1 MTFPEYL
8 RQKGYAQGQRVTKA
22 EYNALWTSWNKLSD
36 ELMAKPAGKAGE
48 EADVPKNLAGSIVDL
63 LEKSDYRGIP
73 LNPDTI
79 ISAQQA
85 MVQNNNETLE
95 RIYKSLSADFESSMK
110 VQREEK
116 KTPQKTAGGQD
127 VLIGEQSGMLYNLGG
142 TPISRNPVNTSIFNA
157 AAQQTSAPMN
167 IPTPSAVPFNEE
179 VYQQGIVVPQKG
191 GMYPSPQEESQKA
204 ILGEFQKRLFTEIDA
219 GREAVPQL
227 SKVNRSLELLDR
239 INTGT
244 LQKEK
249 TALRKFFGQDV
260 ADEEQFQSLTGEIA
274 MGFIALTKGAISNR
288 EMDYFT
294 QELSP
299 NMGKSRQGNRQILE
313 FGKAQLE
320 KQRKIANVANSM
332 LMEQRPINEIMA
344 KVEEMRQQ
352 DVYLGTNQ
360 DKIKQMIDDIPNISP
375 ELKKRL
381 ENVLKDNPQ

>member
-36 ELMAKPAGKAGE
+36 ELMAKPPEKS
-48 EADVPKNLAGSIVDL
+48 DVPKNLAGSIVNL
-63 LEKSDYRGIP
+63 LEQGDYRNVAF
-73 LNPDTI
+73 NPDLI
-79 ISAQQA
+79 ASAQQA

-95 RIYKSLSADFESSMK
+95 RVYKSLSSDYESAMK

-116 KTPQKTAGGQD
+116 KTLQKTATGED
-127 VLIGEQSGMLYNLGG
+127 VLIGEQSGVFYAPGG
-142 TPISRNPVNTSIFNA
+142 IPISKGPINTSIFNA
-157 AAQQTSAPMN
+157 EAQKTSAPMN

-191 GMYPSPQEESQKA
+191 GMYPTPQEESQKA

-219 GREAVPQL
+219 GKEAVPQL
-227 SKVNRSLELLDR
+227 SRVNRSLELLDS

-244 LQKEK
+244 YQREK

-260 ADEEQFQSLTGEIA
+260 ANEEQFQSLTGEIA

-299 NMGKSRQGNRQILE
+299 NIGKSRQGNKQILE
-313 FGKAQLE
+313 FSKAQLE
-320 KQRKIANVANSM
+320 KQREIANAANSM
-332 LMEQRPINEIMA
+332 LMEQRPINEILA

-352 DVYLGTNQ
+352 DVYLGSDQ
-360 DKIKQMIDDIPNISP
+360 DRTKQMINNSNIP
-375 ELKKRL
+375 EDLRKRL
-381 ENVLKDNPQ
+381 ENALKDNPQ